1 MSTTVYSMTRI
12 KLHFKLILSVIS
24 IFSIVVAL
32 INASSGDVFAQINT
46 TTAESI
52 FQNKSLVIPPN
63 IKQLVILIPNEGHHG
78 PGEEDEARFIAE
90 PFVPQNV
97 VASPGTQII
106 WYNGDVGH
114 EHNIVVR
121 DANSNNQIFRTG
133 AFPELETSRSVS
145 LNNTGNYQYAD
156 TVEYEEGFIMTGNI
170 TIVDQVINVATTTSA
185 GFDTIG
191 ALMVPLEDRQSI
203 VASLRSAGFGINSMN
218 NFQDLRTEEEENG
231 DQQTL
236 LVWTANGMEM
246 SEITSTLQQISEDLP
261 YA

>member
-1 MSTTVYSMTRI
+1 MTRI
-12 KLHFKLILSVIS
+12 KLHFKLILNVIS
-24 IFSIVVAL
+24 IFSIVVAAL
-32 INASSGDVFAQINT
+32 TNASSLNVFGQINT

-63 IKQLVILIPNEGHHG
+63 IKELVILIPNEGHHG
-78 PGEEDEARFIAE
+78 PGEIDEARFIAD

-97 VASPGTQII
+97 VASPGTRII

-121 DANSNNQIFRTG
+121 DASSNNQILQTG
-133 AFPELETSRSVS
+133 EFPELETSRSVS

-156 TVEYEEGFIMTGNI
+156 TVDYEGGFIMTGNI
-170 TIVDQVINVATTTSA
+170 KIVDQVNNVATTTTTSA
-185 GFDTIG
+185 GFDTVG
-191 ALMVPLEDRQSI
+191 ALMVPLEDTQSI
-203 VASLRSAGFGINSMN
+203 IASLRSAGFEINSMTS
-218 NFQDLRTEEEENG
+218 FQDLRSSEDLDGG

-236 LVWTANGMEM
+236 IVWTSNGMEM
-246 SEITSTLQQISEDLP
+246 SQITSTLQQISQDLP

>member
-1 MSTTVYSMTRI
+1 MTRI
-12 KLHFKLILSVIS
+12 KHHFKLIFSVIS
-24 IFSIVVAL
+24 IFSIMVAL
-32 INASSGDVFAQINT
+32 TNASSLNVFGQINT
-46 TTAESI
+46 TTAGSI

-78 PGEEDEARFIAE
+78 PGEEDEARFIAD
-90 PFVPQNV
+90 PFVPQNF
-97 VASPGTQII
+97 VASPGTRII
-106 WYNGDVGH
+106 WYNSDVGH

-121 DANSNNQIFRTG
+121 DASSNNQIFRTG
-133 AFPELETSRSVS
+133 AFPELEASRSVS
-145 LNNTGNYQYAD
+145 LNNTGNYRYAD

-170 TIVDQVINVATTTSA
+170 TIVDQVNNVATTSA

-203 VASLRSAGFGINSMN
+203 VASLRSAGFGINSMH
-218 NFQDLRTEEEENG
+218 NFQDLRSEEEEENG

>member
-1 MSTTVYSMTRI
+1 MTRI
-12 KLHFKLILSVIS
+12 KHHFKLILNVIS
-24 IFSIVVAL
+24 IFSIVVAAL
-32 INASSGDVFAQINT
+32 INASSLNVFGQINT

-78 PGEEDEARFIAE
+78 PGEIDEARFIAD

-97 VASPGTQII
+97 IASPGTRII

-121 DANSNNQIFRTG
+121 DASSNNQVFQTG
-133 AFPELETSRSVS
+133 VFPELETSRSVS
-145 LNNTGNYQYAD
+145 FNNTGNYQYAD
-156 TVEYEEGFIMTGNI
+156 TVEYEGGFIMTGNI
-170 TIVDQVINVATTTSA
+170 KIVDQVNNVATTTTSA
-185 GFDTIG
+185 GFDTVG
-191 ALMVPLEDRQSI
+191 ALMVPLEDTQSI
-203 VASLRSAGFGINSMN
+203 VASLRSDGFGINSMHT
-218 NFQDLRTEEEENG
+218 FQDLRSEEEEGNG
-231 DQQTL
+231 AQQTL

>member
-1 MSTTVYSMTRI
+1 MSICMTRI
-12 KLHFKLILSVIS
+12 KLHHFKLILNVIS
-24 IFSIVVAL
+24 IFSIVVAAL
-32 INASSGDVFAQINT
+32 INAFPLNVFGQINT

-78 PGEEDEARFIAE
+78 PGEIDEARFIAD

-97 VASPGTQII
+97 VASPGTRII
-106 WYNGDVGH
+106 WYNGDVAH

-121 DANSNNQIFRTG
+121 DANSNNQIFQTG
-133 AFPELETSRSVS
+133 LFPELEASRSVS
-145 LNNTGNYQYAD
+145 FNNTGNYQYAD
-156 TVEYEEGFIMTGNI
+156 TVEYEGGFIMTGNI
-170 TIVDQVINVATTTSA
+170 KIVEQVSNVATTTSA
-185 GFDTIG
+185 GFDTVG
-191 ALMVPLEDRQSI
+191 ALMVPLEDTQSI
-203 VASLRSAGFGINSMN
+203 VASLRSAGFGINSMHS
-218 NFQDLRTEEEENG
+218 FQDLRSEEEEEG

>member
-1 MSTTVYSMTRI
+1 MTRI

-32 INASSGDVFAQINT
+32 INASSLNVFGQINT

-90 PFVPQNV
+90 PFVPQNA
-97 VASPGTQII
+97 VASPGTRII
-106 WYNGDVGH
+106 WYNGDIGH

-121 DANSNNQIFRTG
+121 DANSNNQIFQTG
-133 AFPELETSRSVS
+133 VFPELEASRSVS

-170 TIVDQVINVATTTSA
+170 TIVDQTINVATTSA
-185 GFDTIG
+185 GFDTVG

-203 VASLRSAGFGINSMN
+203 VASLRSAGFGINSMHS
-218 NFQDLRTEEEENG
+218 FQDLRSEEEEENG

-236 LVWTANGMEM
+236 LVWTSNGMEM
-246 SEITSTLQQISEDLP
+246 SEITSTLQQILEDLP

>member
-1 MSTTVYSMTRI
+1 MTRI

-32 INASSGDVFAQINT
+32 TNASSLNVFGQINT

-106 WYNGDVGH
+106 WYNGDIGH

-121 DANSNNQIFRTG
+121 DANSNNQIFQTDL
-133 AFPELETSRSVS
+133 FPELEASRSVS
-145 LNNTGNYQYAD
+145 FNNTGNYQYTD
-156 TVEYEEGFIMTGNI
+156 TVEYEEGFVMTGNI
-170 TIVDQVINVATTTSA
+170 TIVDQVNNVATTTSA
-185 GFDTIG
+185 GFDTGG
-191 ALMVPLEDRQSI
+191 ALMVPLEDTQSI
-203 VASLRSAGFGINSMN
+203 VASLRSAGFGINSMHS
-218 NFQDLRTEEEENG
+218 FQDLRSEEEENG

-236 LVWTANGMEM
+236 LVWTSNGMEM
-246 SEITSTLQQISEDLP
+246 SEITSTLQQILEDLP
-261 YA
+261 YE